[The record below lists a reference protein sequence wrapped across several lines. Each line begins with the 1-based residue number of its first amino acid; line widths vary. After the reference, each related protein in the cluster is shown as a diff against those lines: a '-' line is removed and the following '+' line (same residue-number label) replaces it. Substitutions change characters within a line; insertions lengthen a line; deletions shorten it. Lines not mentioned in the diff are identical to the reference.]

1 MIISVK
7 GHRDIYEQHLLLF
20 FFFLFCMC
28 EIAVR
33 APVKRTIQLV
43 NSLIELYARTTIS
56 KIQVTAFGE
65 FCDFIFGA
73 QGLISR

>member
-20 FFFLFCMC
+20 FFFFSFCMC

-33 APVKRTIQLV
+33 APVKCTTQLV
-43 NSLIELYARTTIS
+43 NSLIEL
-56 KIQVTAFGE
+56 
-65 FCDFIFGA
+65 
-73 QGLISR
+73 